1 VGSRVRH
8 RAALIL
14 PAVPAGPSLTIEK
27 LVPGGAGFARLPD
40 GRSAFVD
47 GALPGDRVSVDEWI
61 GKKGYV
67 EASKFRLVTAGPE
80 RVAPPCPIAE
90 ACGGCNWMALP
101 HAAQLRY
108 KAVLVAEALE
118 RTARLK
124 LAGPPEVVSAGE
136 PLAYRLRVRLHVD
149 ERGRVGFFGRR
160 TQELVEVSEC
170 LIVAPELRPPIAA
183 LAALDLTERSTLGA
197 HFASVDLRA
206 VPGGDVELELE
217 PRADMEPRGSPV
229 EALVSALSALAHV
242 AVGGGRR
249 AGLRRYELPGGGFLR
264 VPSGGFTQVNWVVN
278 AALVAAVVDGARRCG
293 ARSFL
298 DLYAGVGNFSVPL
311 ARAGL
316 RGVAVE
322 LERTAAAALREA
334 LREQSLA
341 GVEVLAGDVAGTL
354 PRLSRKLRG
363 VELALL
369 DPPRSGAKSAVMPL
383 VALEPQNVA
392 YVACDPVT
400 LARDLRGFLDAGF
413 ALEELRCFDMFP
425 QTHHV
430 ETLAWLRRSPG

>member
-1 VGSRVRH
+1 MPVAP
-8 RAALIL
+8 AA
-14 PAVPAGPSLTIEK
+14 PPLTIEK

-47 GALPGDRVSVDEWI
+47 GALPGDRVSVDAWI

-67 EASKFRLVTAGPE
+67 EASKFRLETAGPE

-101 HAAQLRY
+101 YGAQLGY
-108 KAVLVAEALE
+108 KAALVVEALE
-118 RTARLK
+118 RTARIK
-124 LAGPPEVVSAGE
+124 LAEPPEVVSAGE

-149 ERGRVGFFGRR
+149 ERGHVGFFGRR

-170 LIVAPELRPPIAA
+170 LVAAPELRAPIAA
-183 LAALDLTERSTLGA
+183 LGALAVTERSTLGG
-197 HFASVDLRA
+197 HFAAVDLRA
-206 VPGGDVELELE
+206 VPGGEVELELE
-217 PRADMEPRGSPV
+217 PRADMEPSGAPV
-229 EALVSALSALAHV
+229 DALVKALSAHAHV
-242 AVGGGRR
+242 GVGGGRR
-249 AGLRRYELPGGGFLR
+249 GGLRRYELPDGGFLR
-264 VPSGGFTQVNWVVN
+264 VPGGGFTQVNWAVN
-278 AALVAAVVDGARRCG
+278 GALVAAVVAAARKRG

-298 DLYAGVGNFSVPL
+298 DLYAGVGNFTVPL

-363 VELALL
+363 VELVLL

-383 VALEPQNVA
+383 AALAPKNVA

-413 ALEELRCFDMFP
+413 ALEEVRCFDMFP

-430 ETLAWLRRSPG
+430 ETLAWLRPARR

>member
-1 VGSRVRH
+1 
-8 RAALIL
+8 L
-14 PAVPAGPSLTIEK
+14 PAAPAGVSSITIDK

-40 GRSAFVD
+40 GRSAFID
-47 GALPGDRVSVDEWI
+47 GALPGDRVRVEEWSS
-61 GKKGYV
+61 KKSYV
-67 EASKFRLVTAGPE
+67 EASKFKLEVAGPE
-80 RVAPPCPIAE
+80 RVVPPCPIAE

-101 HAAQLRY
+101 YDAQRRY
-108 KAVLVAEALE
+108 KAALVVEALE
-118 RTARLK
+118 RTARVK
-124 LAGPPEVVSAGE
+124 VAEVPEVVSAGE

-149 ERGRVGFFGRR
+149 ERGRVGFFGRH
-160 TQELVEVSEC
+160 TQELVEVSAC
-170 LIVAPELRPPIAA
+170 LVAARELGASIAA
-183 LAALDLTERSTLGA
+183 LAGLDVTERSTLGA
-197 HFASVDLRA
+197 HFAAVDLRA
-206 VPGGDVELELE
+206 VPGGEVELELE
-217 PRADMEPRGSPV
+217 ARTDMEPRGAPV
-229 EALVSALSALAHV
+229 EALVKALSAQARV
-242 AVGGGRR
+242 GFGGGRR

-264 VPSGGFTQVNWVVN
+264 VPGGGFTQINWAVNT
-278 AALVAAVVDGARRCG
+278 ALVAAVVEGALRRG
-293 ARSFL
+293 VRSFL
-298 DLYAGVGNFSVPL
+298 DLYAGVGNFTVPL

-316 RGVAVE
+316 HGAAVE

-341 GVEVLAGDVAGTL
+341 GVEVFPGDVAGTL

-369 DPPRSGAKSAVMPL
+369 DPPRSGAKAAVTPL
-383 VALEPQNVA
+383 VALEPKSIA

-430 ETLAWLRRSPG
+430 ETLAWLRPARP